1 MGGGVFLY
9 SDEYVYIIYGTQ
21 TFKKKLFPSCYYN
34 VVSLQYI
41 IIIYRQT
48 TDSRTLAVP
57 RGLEALKDI
66 SCHGALTF
74 VHVCVCAGGKYHDVI
89 LQMTS
94 LMRTVNVIVYQIDVI
109 VSEAGVG
116 EGMNEGY
123 VV

>member
-1 MGGGVFLY
+1 MFILF
-9 SDEYVYIIYGTQ
+9 TAHRHL
-21 TFKKKLFPSCYYN
+21 KKKIFPSCYYN

-41 IIIYRQT
+41 IISYRQT
-48 TDSRTLAVP
+48 TDSRTLAVT

-74 VHVCVCAGGKYHDVI
+74 VRVCACWWKYHDVI

-109 VSEAGVG
+109 VSGAGVG
-116 EGMNEGY
+116 EGMNEGC